1 MNETQ
6 ITLNFTE
13 TTVVAV
19 NFLVTHDDLKI
30 LAIGYF
36 RERLSY
42 EYESWAMGASGF
54 APTTQEWFDYHFAGE
69 RLDAI
74 RQIISPKQMQ
84 KAKELAESLWLHD
97 NKIDSNVW
105 KEFLG
110 VATPATPSHATI
122 MKNLNESE
130 RLRHLP
136 KTEEERKR
144 DFERL

>member
-1 MNETQ
+1 MD
-6 ITLNFTE
+6 
-13 TTVVAV
+13 TTVTAV
-19 NFLVTHDDLKI
+19 NFMVTHDDLEI

-54 APTTQEWFDYHFAGE
+54 APTTQEWFDYHFAGF

-74 RQIISPKQMQ
+74 REIISAKKMQ

-97 NKIDSNVW
+97 NRIDSNLW

-110 VATPATPSHATI
+110 IGTAPVPSRTT
-122 MKNLNESE
+122 
-130 RLRHLP
+130 LP
-136 KTEEERKR
+136 PVTEESRERREKTTGT
-144 DFERL
+144 